1 MILRY
6 LLMKS
11 TGKKYRQLEEE
22 AKVGQLFSFVFLKL
36 HINLIFML
44 KMKRNRI
51 VFFYADQPLSL
62 FWIFNICFTPNRDKS
77 IVSLPH
83 WFISTNPMTIVF

>member
-11 TGKKYRQLEEE
+11 TGKKCRQLEKE

-44 KMKRNRI
+44 KNEKKQLYSFM
-51 VFFYADQPLSL
+51 P
-62 FWIFNICFTPNRDKS
+62 
-77 IVSLPH
+77 
-83 WFISTNPMTIVF
+83 TNPFPCFGFLISVLHPTGTNLLSPFLIGSFLLTR

>member
-11 TGKKYRQLEEE
+11 IGKKCRQLEEE

-44 KMKRNRI
+44 KNEKKQNCILLCR
-51 VFFYADQPLSL
+51 P
-62 FWIFNICFTPNRDKS
+62 TPFLVLD
-77 IVSLPH
+77 
-83 WFISTNPMTIVF
+83 F